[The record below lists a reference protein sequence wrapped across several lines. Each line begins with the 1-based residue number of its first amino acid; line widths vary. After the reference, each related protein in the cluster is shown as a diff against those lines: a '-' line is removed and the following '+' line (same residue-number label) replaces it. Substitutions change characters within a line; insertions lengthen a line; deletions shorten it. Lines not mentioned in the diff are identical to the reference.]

1 MSDQKPSTTTA
12 NCQWCGREMEVAF
25 RGRRRKFCSQ
35 ACRQRA
41 YEKRTGVAKGA
52 SRPIAERINSDLTL
66 KTATDATSRPA
77 GDDVVKRIGDGLF
90 EVRCLAE
97 DLRTALDD
105 GMETA
110 VLQEIT
116 QELIMKTREVERF
129 IP

>member
-1 MSDQKPSTTTA
+1 
-12 NCQWCGREMEVAF
+12 MEVTI
-25 RGRRRKFCSQ
+25 RGRRRKFCTQ

-41 YEKRTGVAKGA
+41 YEKRVGVAKGA
-52 SRPIAERINSDLTL
+52 SRPIAIRINSDLTSQP
-66 KTATDATSRPA
+66 ADDVTSRSA
-77 GDDVVKRIGDGLF
+77 AEDVVKRIGDGLF

>member
-1 MSDQKPSTTTA
+1 
-12 NCQWCGREMEVAF
+12 MEVAI

-66 KTATDATSRPA
+66 KTADATSSPA

-105 GMETA
+105 DMETA
-110 VLQEIT
+110 ILQEIT

>member
-1 MSDQKPSTTTA
+1 
-12 NCQWCGREMEVAF
+12 MEVAI

-52 SRPIAERINSDLTL
+52 SRLIAERINADLTL
-66 KTATDATSRPA
+66 KTADATSRSA

-105 GMETA
+105 DMETS